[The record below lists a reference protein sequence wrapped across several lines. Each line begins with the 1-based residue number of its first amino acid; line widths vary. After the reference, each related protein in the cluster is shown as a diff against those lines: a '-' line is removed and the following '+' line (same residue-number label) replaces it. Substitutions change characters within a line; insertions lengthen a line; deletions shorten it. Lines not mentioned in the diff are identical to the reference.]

1 MKTLPAAGDL
11 EREALRRS
19 LNATVALSFEQPIDI
34 KPWLGDLTEAVRKR
48 LLVEAV
54 DISRFQLSFA
64 PKPLN
69 GPMTSGKLAIHLSAD
84 TDPKMLRMALEQ
96 GLYAVAEDGTDF
108 TLERSE
114 SFQAAEDASVDR
126 VQPVA

>member
-1 MKTLPAAGDL
+1 MKTLPDSL

-19 LNATVALSFEQPIDI
+19 LDATVALSFEQPIDI

-54 DISRFQLSFA
+54 DISRFQLNFA
-64 PKPLN
+64 PKSSV
-69 GPMTSGKLAIHLSAD
+69 GPMTAGQLAIHLSAD
-84 TDPKMLRMALEQ
+84 TDLAMLRKALEQ

-108 TLERSE
+108 TLEQST
-114 SFQAAEDASVDR
+114 SFHPAEAAPSNR
-126 VQPVA
+126 VLPGA